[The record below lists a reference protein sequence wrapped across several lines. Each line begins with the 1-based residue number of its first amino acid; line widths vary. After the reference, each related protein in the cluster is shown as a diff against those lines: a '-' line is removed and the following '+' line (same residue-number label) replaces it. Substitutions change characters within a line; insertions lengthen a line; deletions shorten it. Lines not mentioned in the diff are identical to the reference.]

1 MIEKYHLIIDTQ
13 IVIIVNNRFLVLAFS
28 TVILLL
34 TMTIGGQNTAYAE
47 RTNPPS
53 FGGGSFLK
61 YSDGLVINGQ
71 AIDASKYSQKMDVPQ
86 ILPLGQSSTIT
97 LKIFDNRGPSTIKA
111 AALYGNNIRGT
122 NLGTS
127 TGDTSIVYFI
137 DKKQITVTDHRKLFG
152 TVTAEYKIVNPYI
165 YVTFHVTPVT
175 KFDTSNLSIA
185 AMDDKRS
192 FTSSLLIDAIKVS

>member
-1 MIEKYHLIIDTQ
+1 MLIKRYT
-13 IVIIVNNRFLVLAFS
+13 IIVLLNYRFIFSAFFA
-28 TVILLL
+28 VILLL
-34 TMTIGGQNTAYAE
+34 TVTIGGQYTAYAE

-71 AIDASKYSQKMDVPQ
+71 VIDASKYSQKMDVPI

-97 LKIFDNRGPSTIKA
+97 LKIFDNRGPTTIKA
-111 AALYGNNIRGT
+111 AALYGNNIRGA
-122 NLGTS
+122 NLATS
-127 TGDTSIVYFI
+127 TGDTSIVYFV
-137 DKKQITVTDHRKLFG
+137 DKKQVTVTDPNKLFG
-152 TVTAEYKIVNPYI
+152 TVTAQYTIVKPYI

-185 AMDDKRS
+185 AMDDKKS
-192 FTSSLLIDAIKVS
+192 FTTSLLLNAIKVA